1 VRSISCRQGQE
12 LGLSDRP
19 DFVLADS
26 ALFVGVFGEIKKPD
40 ATLEEIAVSTERDDQ
55 IRRYLTPTART
66 GRRPWPG

>member
-1 VRSISCRQGQE
+1 
-12 LGLSDRP
+12 LSDRP
-19 DFVLADS
+19 DFVIADA

-40 ATLEEIAVSTERDDQ
+40 AVSTERDDQ